1 MARTIPRASV
11 YACGFVATSAP
22 EANMSTALTGLNLT
36 HKDPSTEPVLSAAEG
51 LGMTQGRPR

>member
-1 MARTIPRASV
+1 MGHTIPRASV

-36 HKDPSTEPVLSAAEG
+36 TKDV
-51 LGMTQGRPR
+51 